1 MAPEKRLANGVGNGF
16 SKHEVYV
23 TIHAYVFFKKEIQF
37 MKVKEKKLDDG
48 RVQLNVTAT
57 ADDVDR
63 AFDQAEASFAR
74 SLGLRPDPNKSAR
87 QAIAEKLSIRDV
99 DSVVSG
105 QAIEVLVPFALD
117 KCSVVPQFEPSRE
130 STDTLKRGKPY
141 SFHLKVTPK
150 PIYELTSY
158 EPVEVTVPPFK
169 FNDSEV
175 DRQMYELAHMYPEY
189 VTVDPHPVESG
200 DSCLI
205 ALKVTL
211 DGNEIEALT
220 TDGRTYVCGE
230 GYMPGDFDTHVI
242 GMEPG
247 QTKTFEFEAPDWDD
261 PTGEAMKTYEAT
273 VTVKEI
279 QEERYP
285 ELTDEWI
292 AKSMPMYKS
301 VEDLRN
307 QVVKMLEDQQR
318 RQYDAQVSMAV
329 QAELAVRFLG
339 SIPNE
344 AYEATSQSID
354 QTLRMQVKAQNMDW
368 DDFVKDQGGL
378 QNYNMNLMMQ
388 ARETLRRD
396 YALDA
401 VFDHEALS
409 ISDADIRDACMEI
422 NPQNPAGVQRDMERQ
437 GRSFALREVAARI
450 AAAKYCVE
458 HAKITVKEPEED

>member
-1 MAPEKRLANGVGNGF
+1 
-16 SKHEVYV
+16 
-23 TIHAYVFFKKEIQF
+23 

-48 RVQLNVTAT
+48 RIQLNVTAT

-63 AFDQAEASFAR
+63 AYDQAEASFAS

-87 QAIAEKLSIRDV
+87 QAIAEKLQIRDV

-117 KCSVVPQFEPSRE
+117 KCSVTPQFEPERQ
-130 STDTLKRGKPY
+130 STDTLRRGKPY

-175 DRQMYELAHMYPEY
+175 DRQMYELAHTYPEY
-189 VTVDPHPVESG
+189 VAVDPHPIAEG
-200 DSCLI
+200 DCCLI

-220 TDGRTYVCGE
+220 TDGRTYVAGQ

-261 PTGEAMKTYEAT
+261 PFGNATKTYEAT
-273 VTVKEI
+273 VTIKEI

-292 AKSMPMYKS
+292 EKTMPMYKS
-301 VEDLRN
+301 VEDLRL
-307 QVVKMLEDQQR
+307 QVIKTLEDQQR

-329 QAELAVRFLG
+329 QSELALRFLG

-354 QTLRMQVKAQNMDW
+354 QSLRMQLKAQNIEW
-368 DDFVKDQGGL
+368 DDFLKEQGGM
-378 QNYNMNLMMQ
+378 QNYNMGLMMQ

-401 VFDHEALS
+401 IYDHESLS
-409 ISDADIRDACMEI
+409 ITDEDIRDACMEI
-422 NPQNPAGVQRDMERQ
+422 NPQNPSAVKRDMERQ
-437 GRSFALREVAARI
+437 GRGFALREVAQRI
-450 AAAKYCVE
+450 AATKYCVE